1 MPSRFRNRIKN
12 IYKIETRRTQISII
26 SENKNMEKEKKQWGR
41 WLYWFILGL
50 ALIIVYKALDNFGN
64 VVEGI
69 NEFLSVLSPFLVG
82 IFIAYL
88 LYMPS
93 RKFEELYRK
102 AKIKFISKKARV
114 LGVITVYI
122 IAVAIIVILC
132 SVILPIVFESI
143 TDFLSNIP
151 GYISNVINQYNN
163 LPEDSFLKSQIVQD
177 EIHNLQ
183 NMDIKQYL
191 NIEQIIGYV
200 MNAISAVFSIV
211 DIFIAIIVSIYI
223 LVERKQIITF
233 LKKLAGALFKERTY
247 KNLDKY
253 FNNSNEIFF
262 KFIASQ
268 FLDAIVVGILV
279 SIALTIMG
287 VKYAPLLGFFI
298 GLFNMIPYVGAIIA
312 TVISALITLI
322 TGGLSQTIWM
332 LIVTIILQQIDA
344 NIINPKIVGQ
354 SLKISPLLVLFA
366 VTVGG
371 AYFGILGMFLAV
383 PVIAVI
389 RILVEDYIVYK
400 NYLKKRKEKENVEI
414 SKIGE

>member
-1 MPSRFRNRIKN
+1 MNELKN
-12 IYKIETRRTQISII
+12 S
-26 SENKNMEKEKKQWGR
+26 GR
-41 WLYWFILGL
+41 KWLYWFCLGL
-50 ALIIVYKALDNFGN
+50 ALICIYKILDNYESVMG
-64 VVEGI
+64 VLHT
-69 NEFLSVLSPFLVG
+69 FLGVISPFLIG

-102 AKIKFISKKARV
+102 IKIKLIAKKARI
-114 LGVITVYI
+114 LSVITVYI
-122 IAVAIIVILC
+122 IIIAAIVILF

-143 TDFLSNIP
+143 ADFFSNIP
-151 GYISNVINQYNN
+151 NYVEQVVNTYND
-163 LPEDSFLKSQIVQD
+163 LPQDSILKSQVVQD

-183 NMDIKQYL
+183 SIDIKQYL
-191 NIEQIIGYV
+191 DVEAIFGYIV
-200 MNAISAVFSIV
+200 NAISAIFSIV
-211 DIFIAIIVSIYI
+211 DIFIAIIVSVYI
-223 LVERKQIITF
+223 LVDRRKILDFI
-233 LKKLAGALFKERTY
+233 KKLAGAIFKERTY

-268 FLDAIVVGILV
+268 FVDAIVVGILV
-279 SIALTIMG
+279 SIAMTIMG

-312 TVISALITLI
+312 TVIAAIITLI

-332 LIVTIILQQIDA
+332 LIVVIILQQIDA
-344 NIINPKIVGQ
+344 NIINPRIVGK

-366 VTVGG
+366 VTFGG

-389 RILVEDYIVYK
+389 KILIDDYIRYK
-400 NYLKKRKEKENVEI
+400 EVKKKRMKEIQQEQ
-414 SKIGE
+414 

>member
-1 MPSRFRNRIKN
+1 MNEIKHN
-12 IYKIETRRTQISII
+12 WK
-26 SENKNMEKEKKQWGR
+26 R
-41 WLYWFILGL
+41 WLYWFFLGL
-50 ALIIVYKALDNFGN
+50 ALICIYKILDNYENVMGVLNTFFG
-64 VVEGI
+64 VI
-69 NEFLSVLSPFLVG
+69 SPFLIG

-102 AKIKFISKKARV
+102 IKIKFIAKKARI
-114 LGVITVYI
+114 LSVITVYVI
-122 IAVAIIVILC
+122 IIVAIAILF

-143 TDFLSNIP
+143 VDFFSHIP
-151 GYISNVINQYNN
+151 SYFEQVIHAYNN
-163 LPEDSFLKSQIVQD
+163 LPQDSIFKSQIVQD

-183 NMDIKQYL
+183 NIDIKQYL
-191 NIEQIIGYV
+191 NVEEIFGYII
-200 MNAISAVFSIV
+200 NAIGAIFSIV

-223 LVERKQIITF
+223 LVDRRKILTF
-233 LKKLAGALFKERTY
+233 FKKLAGAIFKERTY

-262 KFIASQ
+262 KFVASQ

-279 SIALTIMG
+279 SIAMTIMG

-312 TVISALITLI
+312 TVIAAIITLI

-332 LIVTIILQQIDA
+332 LIIVIILQQIDA
-344 NIINPKIVGQ
+344 NIINPRIVGK

-366 VTVGG
+366 VTFGG

-383 PVIAVI
+383 PIIAVVK
-389 RILVEDYIVYK
+389 ILIDDFIKYK
-400 NYLKKRKEKENVEI
+400 ETKKKLSKEMI
-414 SKIGE
+414 

>member
-1 MPSRFRNRIKN
+1 MKEIKHN
-12 IYKIETRRTQISII
+12 W
-26 SENKNMEKEKKQWGR
+26 KK
-41 WLYWFILGL
+41 WLYWFCLGL
-50 ALIIVYKALDNFGN
+50 ALICIYKILDNYESVMGVFN
-64 VVEGI
+64 T
-69 NEFLSVLSPFLVG
+69 FLGVISPFLIG

-93 RKFEELYRK
+93 RKFEELYAK
-102 AKIKFISKKARV
+102 IKIKFIAKKARV

-122 IAVAIIVILC
+122 IIVAAIIILF

-143 TDFLSNIP
+143 TDFFSSIP
-151 GYISNVINQYNN
+151 NYVEQVISAYNN
-163 LPEDSFLKSQIVQD
+163 LPQDSILKSQIVQD

-183 NMDIKQYL
+183 NIDIKQYL
-191 NIEQIIGYV
+191 DVEAILGYV
-200 MNAISAVFSIV
+200 VNAISAIFSIV
-211 DIFIAIIVSIYI
+211 DIFIAIIVSVYI
-223 LVERKQIITF
+223 LVDRKKILAF
-233 LKKLAGALFKERTY
+233 FKRLAGAIFKERTY
-247 KNLDKY
+247 KNIDKY

-279 SIALTIMG
+279 SIAMTIMR

-312 TVISALITLI
+312 TVIAAIITLI

-332 LIVTIILQQIDA
+332 LIVVIILQQIDA
-344 NIINPKIVGQ
+344 NIINPKIVGK

-366 VTVGG
+366 VTFGG

-389 RILVEDYIVYK
+389 KILVDDFIKYK
-400 NYLKKRKEKENVEI
+400 EIMKKHEAK
-414 SKIGE
+414 KIET